1 MRLFIAIE
9 LPGNIKDFLSR
20 LENKLK
26 TTGADVK
33 WVSAVNIHL
42 TLKFLGETDAETIE
56 KISVIM
62 EAIAKSKIAFQI
74 NLGGMGTFPNTKFP
88 RVIWAGINKG
98 DNEAK
103 EIVKELEEELNKIG
117 VPREVK
123 PFSGHIT
130 IGRLRSNKNKENL
143 VQELNKL
150 NNNTERDNPP
160 AFTVTKFIL
169 FKSTLTP
176 QGPIYEALK
185 EANLRAN

>member
-1 MRLFIAIE
+1 MRAFIAIE
-9 LPGNIKDFLSR
+9 LPANIKDFLSR

-33 WVSAVNIHL
+33 WVSPGNIHL
-42 TLKFLGETDAETIE
+42 TLKFLGEINAETIE

-62 EAIAKSKIAFQI
+62 EDIAKNKKTFQI
-74 NLGGMGTFPNTKFP
+74 HLGAMGAFPNTKFP
-88 RVIWAGINKG
+88 RVIWIGINSG
-98 DNEAK
+98 EDEAK
-103 EIVKELEEELNKIG
+103 EIVKELEKELNKIG
-117 VPREVK
+117 IPREVK

-130 IGRLRSNKNKENL
+130 IARIRSNKDKENL

-160 AFTVTKFIL
+160 AFAVTKFIL

-176 QGPIYEALK
+176 QGPIYEVLK
-185 EANLRAN
+185 EANLIAN